1 MSDRATLG
9 TSDKT
14 LPSGDSIANQT
25 TRNSAIHVKGMGL
38 QTSGTNSSKD
48 DREKMSAYV
57 AFVDA
62 QAEECLER
70 LENEIERNLHRG

>member
-9 TSDKT
+9 TSDKSS
-14 LPSGDSIANQT
+14 PFGDSIVNQA
-25 TRNSAIHVKGMGL
+25 TRDSAINVKGMGL
-38 QTSGTNSSKD
+38 QKSGANSSKD

-70 LENEIERNLHRG
+70 LENEVERNLHRG